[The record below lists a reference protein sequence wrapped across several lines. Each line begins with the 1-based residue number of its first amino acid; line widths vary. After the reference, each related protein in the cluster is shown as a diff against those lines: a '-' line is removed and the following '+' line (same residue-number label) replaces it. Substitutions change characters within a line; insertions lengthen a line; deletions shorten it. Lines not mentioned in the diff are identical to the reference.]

1 MSKGRLKTC
10 IKLLTGICVVSLYS
24 ALGGTSWAEDEGV
37 AQMKQE
43 LRALKAELEALR
55 GEMRSDKDSIKAHD
69 DELLASK
76 QEFSQLSSEVRSW
89 KADPQ
94 AVETMKDQIKKELGF
109 VPNVYNEMANKIR
122 LGMELRTRGEFE
134 NNWHALTT
142 HLQDNNSGADG
153 PDYPGVSVGRG
164 GGAKEDTFEV
174 LNRVRFN
181 IDADVHEHL
190 RAFVTFQ
197 DSRYWGW
204 EGKNNDTALQPVGFG
219 VDAPNNRIDIHQGYV
234 DIRKLFNPNLTFR
247 VGRQEIKWGTPG
259 PGDPGDRMI
268 GDFGWSNIG
277 NSFDAIRIMWDT
289 ERYGAEGF
297 ASVLRKQENPTTA
310 KGGAA
315 SGLLPANNASRRDFD
330 RHLFGGKFTM
340 KKLIPKGTVE
350 LMYMLDQD
358 DRELY
363 NPAGVAIG
371 SIENPG
377 LTPGNFP
384 QKKRNAWGLSVH
396 DGGFRVVGKVKK
408 AIDYFTETHYQLGK
422 FRGRNHEALAT
433 AIGGGYTFDKVMW
446 KPRLGYE
453 FDWSP
458 GDPTPA
464 GHFQENAARTAVT
477 QKATGNKHRTFHN
490 FYPTNHALYGYA
502 DLMSWKNMQG
512 HKFSIKTFPT
522 KKLTAWADFWMFKL
536 DQGADGWYNAGQ
548 GVMPGRAPSAV
559 NGKTTAANIN
569 QRRTENIGNELD
581 LTATYSLYKNV
592 GLMGGYSRLFSGA
605 GVPSGA
611 TTGLNNVQT
620 RVSDDDT
627 DWGFLQLTVAF

>member
-1 MSKGRLKTC
+1 M
-10 IKLLTGICVVSLYS
+10 GICVVSFYS
-24 ALGGTSWAEDEGV
+24 ALGGTSWAEDDGV

-109 VPNVYNEMANKIR
+109 IPNVYNEMANKIR

-134 NNWHALTT
+134 NNWHTLAT
-142 HLQDNNSGADG
+142 HMQDNVSGADG
-153 PDYPGVSVGRG
+153 PDYPGTTVGSG
-164 GGAKEDTFEV
+164 GGAKEDTVEI

-190 RAFVTFQ
+190 RAFVQFQ
-197 DSRYWGW
+197 DARIWGW
-204 EGKNNDTALQPVGFG
+204 EGKNLDSALQPVGFN
-219 VDAPNNRIDIHQGYV
+219 VDAPNNRIDLHQGYV
-234 DIRKLFNPNLTFR
+234 DIRKLFNPNLVFR
-247 VGRQEIKWGTPG
+247 IGRQEIKWGTPAV
-259 PGDPGDRMI
+259 GDPGDRMI

-277 NSFDAIRIMWDT
+277 NTFDAVRIMWDT
-289 ERYGAEGF
+289 ERYGAEAF
-297 ASVLRKQENPTTA
+297 ASFLRKRETPTSA
-310 KGGAA
+310 KGAA
-315 SGLLPANNASRRDFD
+315 TNLASRNDYD
-330 RHLFGGKFTM
+330 RQLFGGKFTM
-340 KKLIPKGTVE
+340 KKLVPQGNVE
-350 LMYMLDQD
+350 LMYLLDKDEQQG
-358 DRELY
+358 
-363 NPAGVAIG
+363 NSAFG
-371 SIENPG
+371 ENPG
-377 LTPGNFP
+377 TVFAASS
-384 QKKRNAWGLSVH
+384 KRKYLEVH
-396 DGGFRVVGKVKK
+396 DVGFRAVGKIKK
-408 AIDYFTETHYQLGK
+408 AIDYFTENHFQLGSY
-422 FRGRNHEALAT
+422 RGRDHQAFAT

-464 GHFQENAARTAVT
+464 GHFYTTSTGATAQRV
-477 QKATGNKHRTFHN
+477 TGNKHRTFHN
-490 FYPTNHALYGYA
+490 FYPTNHPQYGYA

-536 DQGADGWYNAGQ
+536 DQGADGWYHAGQ
-548 GVMPGRAPSAV
+548 GAMPGRAASAT
-559 NGKTTAANIN
+559 NTD
-569 QRRTENIGNELD
+569 RTRNLGNELD

-592 GLMGGYSRLFSGA
+592 GLMGGYSKLFSGA
-605 GVPSGA
+605 AIPHGA
-611 TTGLNNVQT
+611 TTSDTGTAQTGL
-620 RVSDDDT
+620 SDDDT
-627 DWGFLQLTVAF
+627 QWGFLQLTVSF

>member
-10 IKLLTGICVVSLYS
+10 MKLLMGICVVSFCS

-55 GEMRSDKDSIKAHD
+55 GEMKSDKDSIKAHD
-69 DELLASK
+69 EELLASK
-76 QEFSQLSSEVRSW
+76 QEFSQLSSDVRNW
-89 KADPQ
+89 KADTQ

-122 LGMELRTRGEFE
+122 LGFELRTRGEYE

-142 HLQDNNSGADG
+142 HLPDTSGDNVSNTVPA
-153 PDYPGVSVGRG
+153 PTGVLVGRG
-164 GGAKEDTFEV
+164 GGAKDDTFEV

-190 RAFVTFQ
+190 RTFVQFQ

-204 EGKNNDTALQPVGFG
+204 EGKNGDTFLQPVGFNTTS
-219 VDAPNNRIDIHQGYV
+219 PNNRIDIHQAYV
-234 DIRKLFNPNLTFR
+234 DVRKLFNPNLVFR
-247 VGRQEIKWGTPG
+247 IGRQEIKWGTPG

-277 NSFDAIRIMWDT
+277 NTFDAVRIMWDT
-289 ERYGAEGF
+289 ERYGAESF
-297 ASVLRKQENPTTA
+297 ASVLRKREAPTSTS
-310 KGGAA
+310 GAA
-315 SGLLPANNASRRDFD
+315 TNLANRHDDD

-340 KKLIPKGTVE
+340 KKLIPQGTLE
-350 LMYMLDQD
+350 LMYLNDQD
-358 DRELY
+358 DQ
-363 NPAGVAIG
+363 AAD
-371 SIENPG
+371 SAENPG
-377 LTPGNFP
+377 LTATRINERGTRKN
-384 QKKRNAWGLSVH
+384 RDLEVH
-396 DGGFRVVGKVKK
+396 DGGFRVVGKIKK

-433 AIGGGYTFDKVMW
+433 AVGGGYTFDKVMW

-464 GHFQENAARTAVT
+464 GHFHADGT
-477 QKATGNKHRTFHN
+477 QKFTGNKHRTFHN
-490 FYPTNHALYGYA
+490 FYPTNHPLYGYA

-512 HKFSIKTFPT
+512 HKFQIKTFPT
-522 KKLTAWADFWMFKL
+522 KKLTAWADIWAFKL

-548 GVMPGRAPSAV
+548 GIMPGRGPSGV
-559 NGKTTAANIN
+559 NGKTTAANFN
-569 QRRTENIGNELD
+569 QRRTENIGKELD
-581 LTATYSLYKNV
+581 LTMTYSLYKNV
-592 GLMGGYSRLFSGA
+592 GLMGGYSKLFSGS
-605 GVPSGA
+605 GVPSGNA
-611 TTGLNNVQT
+611 TTQAGGTTSTQTGL
-620 RVSDDDT
+620 SGEDT
-627 DWGFLQLTVAF
+627 DWGFLQLTVSF